1 MFDVCLLGTAGMMPL
16 KNRFLTSL
24 YTEYQGNGFLIDCG
38 EGTQVALSYHGL
50 KMSRITYILI
60 THAHAD
66 HISGL
71 PGLLLSIG
79 NNGRTSPVTIVYPE
93 SAEYCIKALL
103 TVCGELPYEV
113 VFHPVSETEPVGFD
127 AADISPELRIRSMP
141 VSHTVPCVGY
151 SAVLNRR
158 PVFIPEKAKALG
170 VPVDCWKDLHS
181 GNSVTLD
188 NGTVVTTDQVIGAPR
203 KPLKLTYVTDTLPI
217 PEIAAMATD
226 SDLFICEGMY
236 GDIEKKK
243 SMNEKG
249 HMLMQDACGLA
260 VAAGVKRLWLTHFS
274 PAVKDPQIYSAE
286 LKTLFHAVTVP
297 EDGTKIQLK

>member
-1 MFDVCLLGTAGMMPL
+1 MLDVCLLGTSGMMPL

-24 YTEYQGNGFLIDCG
+24 YTEYQGSGFLIDCG
-38 EGTQVALSYHGL
+38 EGTQVAMSYHGL

-79 NNGRTSPVTIVYPE
+79 NNGRTAPVTIVYPV

-113 VFHPVSETEPVGFD
+113 VLHPASDTEPEAFNAV
-127 AADISPELRIRSMP
+127 DISPDLRIRSIP

-151 SAVLNRR
+151 SVLLNRR
-158 PVFIPEKAKALG
+158 PVFIPEKARALR
-170 VPVDCWKDLHS
+170 VPVEMWKALHS
-181 GNSVTLD
+181 GEPVTLE
-188 NGTVVTTDQVIGAPR
+188 NGTVVTAEQVVGQPR
-203 KPLKLTYVTDTLPI
+203 KPLKLTYVTDSLPI
-217 PEIAAMATD
+217 KEIAVMATD
-226 SDLFICEGMY
+226 SDLFVCEGMY
-236 GDIEKKK
+236 GDTSKKK

-249 HMLMQDACGLA
+249 HMLMQDACRLA

-274 PAVKDPQIYSAE
+274 PAVKEPQIYADE
-286 LKTLFHAVTVP
+286 LRKLFRSVVVP
-297 EDGTKIQLK
+297 EDGIKTQLK

>member
-1 MFDVCLLGTAGMMPL
+1 MLDVCLLGTAGMMPL

-50 KMSRITYILI
+50 KMSRITYIFI

-79 NNGRTSPVTIVYPE
+79 NNGRTAPVTVVYPE

-103 TVCGELPYEV
+103 TVCGELPYEIV
-113 VFHPVSETEPVGFD
+113 LQPTSDSEPQAFNAKE
-127 AADISPELRIRSMP
+127 ISPDLRIRSMP

-151 SAVLNRR
+151 SAILNRR

-170 VPVDCWKDLHS
+170 VPVDKWKELHS

-188 NGTVVTTDQVIGAPR
+188 NGKVVTTENVIGSPR
-203 KPLKLTYVTDTLPI
+203 KPLKLTYVTDSLPL
-217 PEIAAMATD
+217 PEIAALATD

-236 GDIEKKK
+236 GDTSKKK

-260 VAAGVKRLWLTHFS
+260 AAAGVRRLWLTHFS
-274 PAVKDPQIYSAE
+274 PAVKEPQIYAEE
-286 LKTLFHAVTVP
+286 LKELFQAVIVP

>member
-24 YTEYQGNGFLIDCG
+24 YTEYQGNGLLIDCG
-38 EGTQVALSYHGL
+38 EGTQVAMSYHGL

-79 NNGRTSPVTIVYPE
+79 NNGRTAPVTIVYPV

-113 VFHPVSETEPVGFD
+113 VLHPTSDTEPQAFD
-127 AADISPELRIRSMP
+127 AVDISPDLRIRSMP
-141 VSHTVPCVGY
+141 VVHTVPCVGY
-151 SAVLNRR
+151 SALLNRR
-158 PVFIPEKAKALG
+158 PVFVPEKAKALG
-170 VPVDCWKDLHS
+170 VPVDMWKALHT
-181 GNSVTLD
+181 GESVTLE
-188 NGTVVTTDQVIGAPR
+188 NGTVVTTEQVIGQPR
-203 KPLKLTYVTDTLPI
+203 KPLKLIYVTDTLPI
-217 PEIAAMATD
+217 PEIAAMATG
-226 SDLFICEGMY
+226 SDLFVCEGMY
-236 GDIEKKK
+236 GDTSKKK
-243 SMNEKG
+243 SMDEKC

-260 VAAGVKRLWLTHFS
+260 AAAGVKRLWLTHFS
-274 PAVKDPQIYSAE
+274 PAVKDPQIYADE
-286 LKTLFHAVTVP
+286 LKELFHAVTVP
-297 EDGTKIQLK
+297 EDGTKTQLK

>member
-1 MFDVCLLGTAGMMPL
+1 MLDVCLLGTAGMMPL

-79 NNGRTSPVTIVYPE
+79 NNGRTAPVTVVYPE

-103 TVCGELPYEV
+103 TVCGELPYEIV
-113 VFHPVSETEPVGFD
+113 LQPTSDSEPQAFNAKE
-127 AADISPELRIRSMP
+127 ISPDLRIRSMP

-151 SAVLNRR
+151 SAILNRR

-170 VPVDCWKDLHS
+170 VPVDKWKELHS

-188 NGTVVTTDQVIGAPR
+188 NGKVVTTENVIGSPR
-203 KPLKLTYVTDTLPI
+203 NVLY
-217 PEIAAMATD
+217 
-226 SDLFICEGMY
+226 
-236 GDIEKKK
+236 
-243 SMNEKG
+243 
-249 HMLMQDACGLA
+249 
-260 VAAGVKRLWLTHFS
+260 
-274 PAVKDPQIYSAE
+274 
-286 LKTLFHAVTVP
+286 
-297 EDGTKIQLK
+297 

>member
-1 MFDVCLLGTAGMMPL
+1 MLDVCLLGTAGMMPL

-79 NNGRTSPVTIVYPE
+79 NNGRTAPVTVVYPE

-103 TVCGELPYEV
+103 TVCGELPYEIV
-113 VFHPVSETEPVGFD
+113 LQPTSDSEPQAFNAKE
-127 AADISPELRIRSMP
+127 ISPDLRIRSMP

-151 SAVLNRR
+151 SAILNRR

-170 VPVDCWKDLHS
+170 VP

-188 NGTVVTTDQVIGAPR
+188 NGKVVTTENVIGSPR
-203 KPLKLTYVTDTLPI
+203 KPLKLTYVTDSLPL
-217 PEIAAMATD
+217 PEIAALATD

-236 GDIEKKK
+236 GDTSKKK

-260 VAAGVKRLWLTHFS
+260 AAAGVRRLWLTHFS
-274 PAVKDPQIYSAE
+274 PAVKEPQIYAEE
-286 LKTLFHAVTVP
+286 LKELFQAVIVP